1 MALNRYLLL
10 FTSGRISGNKVLIAA
25 TGNNHFSQHSSS
37 GSLWPSAVGDQQTF
51 SCRYCFQSQL
61 FKTFVLVSSSV
72 LFLFLFFTFSFFTVG
87 FIFYFRTDGTVFIGL
102 FWFTPD
108 WNGHQFRF
116 YCAALQ
122 LYGLTEFLRRRV
134 FFCFVLFFLTATLQT
149 FPFHRHHRNHRFIR
163 VGFFLNFVAIL

>member
-51 SCRYCFQSQL
+51 SFRYCFQSQL
-61 FKTFVLVSSSV
+61 FKTFVSVSSSF
-72 LFLFLFFTFSFFTVG
+72 LFLFLSFTFSFFTVG
-87 FIFYFRTDGTVFIGL
+87 FIFYFRTDETVFIGL

-134 FFCFVLFFLTATLQT
+134 FFVFLFVFFNCHAPNL
-149 FPFHRHHRNHRFIR
+149 P
-163 VGFFLNFVAIL
+163 VSSSSS